1 MTGTTRFLALIA
13 LLLGAVS
20 APAQAQDTDAV
31 LAPSVAPEDARV
43 APADSATG
51 VARGVAQVVPGGPAL
66 AATASGVRAIETDRG
81 ADTGRAVSIAAQ
93 RQRFS
98 RAETLMIVGG
108 VTFLAGAVIGD
119 DAGTLIMIGGAAIGI
134 YGLFLY
140 LQ

>member
-1 MTGTTRFLALIA
+1 MTGTRRYLALIA
-13 LLLGAVS
+13 LLLGALSV
-20 APAQAQDTDAV
+20 PAQAQDTDAV
-31 LAPSVAPEDARV
+31 PAPSVAQGDARV
-43 APADSATG
+43 APADSAAV
-51 VARGVAQVVPGGPAL
+51 VARAVRGGPAL
-66 AATASGVRAIETDRG
+66 AATVSGVRALEADR
-81 ADTGRAVSIAAQ
+81 AAETGRGVSLAAQ

-98 RAETLMIVGG
+98 QAETLMIVGG